1 MIHCIPCFI
10 RACNMLVLFAASY
23 CGLTGSGGWS
33 TGKLSQKLVEV
44 SCAILILEQRL
55 PYHIHLCFS
64 CRDTKPTRN
73 EHMVTIIH
81 TDMWWELQQKRNKQ
95 ATQKFGDSAKIW
107 LATFSR
113 QKFKPGLDIHF
124 IKSLTVSFPDPQ
136 LQYLC
141 TLYWGS
147 GNETDCHL
155 QLLQGYCVYLWSSS
169 TIIGRVSLPVF
180 WVSSEIKT
188 CAWSG
193 MAPCKRIM
201 SLMNRRGKMGVYLC

>member
-1 MIHCIPCFI
+1 MSVRLWYTVYH
-10 RACNMLVLFAASY
+10 ASYVHATWLALFAASY

-64 CRDTKPTRN
+64 CRDTKPTRD

-113 QKFKPGLDIHF
+113 WKFKPGLDLNF
-124 IKSLTVSFPDPQ
+124 IKSLTVSLPDPQ

-141 TLYWGS
+141 TLCWGS
-147 GNETDCHL
+147 GNETKHRLSSLAILCVPL
-155 QLLQGYCVYLWSSS
+155 KQLHHHWEGQLASVL
-169 TIIGRVSLPVF
+169 
-180 WVSSEIKT
+180 
-188 CAWSG
+188 
-193 MAPCKRIM
+193 
-201 SLMNRRGKMGVYLC
+201 GVKWDKNLRMEWHGTM